1 MKRRHLLAAAALA
14 AIPQSGRA
22 QAFPERPIR
31 FIVPYAPGGST
42 DTSARIVS
50 EKLAALLGQPVI
62 VENKPGGGT
71 IIGTEIVAKSKP
83 DGHTILLTPAAMIAI
98 AAFGM
103 AVPYDIDKDLVP
115 VVGFVDLPILLAASN
130 KAPFKTVAELI
141 AWSKAEPGRTVAYAS
156 AGVGSLTHLWGEYVK
171 AKTGL
176 PMEHVGY
183 KGSAEALRDVI
194 AGHVPLFADVLVPTA
209 TAVRAGQ
216 IRGLAVAMAQRSELL
231 PDVPT
236 VAEAGLPGT
245 EGTVPFGISVPG
257 GTPASV
263 VMKLN
268 TAFNEALGDPPIRR
282 KLLELGFVPVGGAP
296 QAYVAVL
303 ANEIAKWRKVIK
315 EFEDPAADVIVR
327 NAKRARPLM
336 TAMTAGLDARGPLA
350 QLFGR
355 PAQEAVDHAAPAGA
369 DVAAAVGGELL
380 QDDARRHRH
389 PAAVE
394 QRVPH
399 AVVVEIG
406 AGRPAIA
413 LRRGRAAVAARVARA
428 GLLQLLVPVVVLG
441 MALAVLALG
450 AWA

>member
-1 MKRRHLLAAAALA
+1 MRRRHLLAAATIA

-103 AVPYDIDKDLVP
+103 AVPYDINKDLVP

-130 KAPFKTVAELI
+130 NAPFKTVAELI
-141 AWSKAEPGRTVAYAS
+141 TWSKAESGRTVSYAS
-156 AGVGSLTHLWGEYVK
+156 AGIGSLTHLWGEYVK
-171 AKTGL
+171 ARTGMPL
-176 PMEHVGY
+176 EHVGY

-209 TAVRAGQ
+209 AAVRAGQ

-245 EGTVPFGISVPG
+245 EGTVPFGISAPG

-315 EFEDPAADVIVR
+315 ESKIPA
-327 NAKRARPLM
+327 P
-336 TAMTAGLDARGPLA
+336 T
-350 QLFGR
+350 
-355 PAQEAVDHAAPAGA
+355 
-369 DVAAAVGGELL
+369 
-380 QDDARRHRH
+380 
-389 PAAVE
+389 
-394 QRVPH
+394 
-399 AVVVEIG
+399 
-406 AGRPAIA
+406 
-413 LRRGRAAVAARVARA
+413 
-428 GLLQLLVPVVVLG
+428 
-441 MALAVLALG
+441 
-450 AWA
+450 